1 MYRLTR
7 HNAGFLVIDA
17 VAVELGLSLRRRLFR
32 GYEQAQ
38 SKHPDGAAIALVKP
52 LTYMNRSGEVLPALL
67 RRLRI
72 SPEQMAVVC
81 DQIDLPPGTVRIK
94 RGGSN
99 AGHRGLHSI
108 SHSLGEDRFVRIY
121 VGIGRPASRAEVVD
135 HVLSA
140 PEGAEQQRFEAGIAR
155 AAAAVLRLFD
165 SPLEEVMSEF
175 NQRGTDSR

>member
-17 VAVELGLSLRRRLFR
+17 VAAELGLSLRRRLFR

-38 SKHPDGAAIALVKP
+38 SKHPDSAAIALVKP
-52 LTYMNRSGEVLPALL
+52 LRYMNRSGEVLPALL

>member
-1 MYRLTR
+1 M
-7 HNAGFLVIDA
+7 VIDA
-17 VAVELGLSLRRRLFR
+17 VAVALGLSLRRRWFS

-38 SKHPDGAAIALVKP
+38 SRHPDRPAIALIKP
-52 LTYMNRSGEVLPALL
+52 LTYMNRSGEVLPAVL
-67 RRLRI
+67 RRLRA

-81 DQIDLPPGTVRIK
+81 DQIDLPPGTIRIK

-99 AGHRGLHSI
+99 AGHRGLNSI
-108 SHSLGEDRFVRIY
+108 SSCLGDDCFVRVY

-140 PEGAEQQRFEAGIAR
+140 PEGAEQQRFEAGIGR
-155 AAAAVLRLFD
+155 AAAAVLRLLD